1 MNEEKPLEL
10 RDQMALSILNGLL
23 SNSNISNLLANNS
36 TISMSNIIAFFDK
49 ENPKNNRAKED
60 TQKLIRF
67 VYYLADQMRQVRLG
81 SFE

>member
-36 TISMSNIIAFFDK
+36 TININYIIAYFDRESPSNK
-49 ENPKNNRAKED
+49 AEQE

-67 VYYLADQMRQVRLG
+67 AYYLADQMRQVRLG